1 MKVVLFCGG
10 LGMRIRNSPDDGLP
24 KPLVPVG
31 NRPILWHLMRYYAHF
46 GHTEFILCLGHGGD
60 AIREYVRD
68 DPELG
73 AWRITLAETG
83 ERSSIGERLAQSRRY
98 VRDDEIFLANYAD
111 GLTDLHLPD
120 LIGAL
125 TASDKIGAF
134 LCIKPSLSYHFVRTR
149 EDGTVIEVEEAQRVE
164 LRVNGGYFVF
174 RRAIF
179 DYLRAGED
187 LVGES
192 FPRLVNIGGLLGYR
206 YDGFWKNMD
215 TFKDKLALDDL
226 HACGAAPWMVWRAAA
241 RAGGD

>member
-10 LGMRIRNSPDDGLP
+10 LGMRIRNAPDDGLP
-24 KPLVPVG
+24 KPLVTIG
-31 NRPILWHLMRYYAHF
+31 SRPILWHVMRYYAHF
-46 GHTEFILCLGHGGD
+46 GHTEFVLCLGHGGD
-60 AIREYVRD
+60 AIRAYVRD
-68 DPELG
+68 NPELG
-73 AWRITLAETG
+73 AWRITLADTG
-83 ERSSIGERLAQSRRY
+83 ERSSIGERFFQSRRY
-98 VRDDEIFLANYAD
+98 VGDDEIFLANYAD

-120 LIGAL
+120 LIGAM
-125 TASDKIGAF
+125 TASDKVGAF

-149 EDGTVIEVEEAQRVE
+149 EDGTVIAVEPAERIE

-187 LVGES
+187 LVGET
-192 FPRLVNIGGLLGYR
+192 FARLVNIGGLLGYR

-226 HACGAAPWMVWRAAA
+226 HAGGAAPWMVWRAGA